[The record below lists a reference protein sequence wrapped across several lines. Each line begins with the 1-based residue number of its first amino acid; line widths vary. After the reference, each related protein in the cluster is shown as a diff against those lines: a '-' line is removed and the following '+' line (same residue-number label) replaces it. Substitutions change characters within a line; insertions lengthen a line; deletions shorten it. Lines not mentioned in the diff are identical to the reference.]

1 MITRENIGEIFN
13 LLSANYGE
21 KMFPDDAKKMANV
34 VNLWQVMFADDEPA
48 EVLVAVK
55 DCIASLQFPPK
66 IADIKSRISQN
77 RMAGQMTEMEAWT
90 MVYKAI
96 MDVDGLSSARKAFD
110 KLPRIAQDLI
120 GMPEQ
125 MLDWKEA
132 DGKTLT
138 TVIASNFMRS
148 YKVKAEREASYH
160 ALPADMQKAESWKL
174 PKAEEKPKELKAG
187 KVIVQPGADPD
198 LTVGFELPPYMR
210 PTVERMIA
218 DGKWTVD
225 EIKQTCYRWGL

>member
-1 MITRENIGEIFN
+1 MINRENIGEIFN

-21 KMFPDDAKKMANV
+21 KMFPDDQKKMANV
-34 VNLWQVMFADDEPA
+34 VNLWQVMFADDDPA

-55 DCIASLQFPPK
+55 DCIATLQFPPK

-77 RMAGQMTEMEAWT
+77 RMAGQPTAMEAWT
-90 MVYKAI
+90 QVYKGLLDI
-96 MDVDGLSSARKAFD
+96 DGMSSARRLYD
-110 KLPRIAQDLI
+110 SLPPIAKKLI
-120 GMPEQ
+120 GAPEQ
-125 MLDWKEA
+125 LLDWKEA
-132 DGKTLT
+132 DGKVLT
-138 TVIASNFMRS
+138 TVIASAFMRD
-148 YKVKAEREASYH
+148 YKILAGHEASYH

-218 DGKWTVD
+218 EGKWTAD
-225 EIKQTCYRWGL
+225 EIKAVCYRWGL